1 MKTIQLKNI
10 VWQEGQYFVAQCL
23 NVEVSSFGET
33 KEEALLNLEEALAL
47 YFEDMPPQ
55 NLTEVTNPEIISST
69 VQYA

>member
-1 MKTIQLKNI
+1 MKTIQLKTI

-23 NVEVSSFGET
+23 NVEVSSFGDT
-33 KEEALLNLEEALAL
+33 KEEALINLNEALAL
-47 YFEDMPPQ
+47 YFEDMPAQ

>member
-10 VWQEGQYFVAQCL
+10 VWQEGQYFIAQCL

-47 YFEDMPPQ
+47 YFEDMPSQ

>member
-1 MKTIQLKNI
+1 MKTIQLKTI

-47 YFEDMPPQ
+47 YFEDMPVQ